1 MLGLGTKAFILGN
14 DLLRGFDLIQIIK
27 PFIDETWNTYHKTD
41 KTLTTVKA
49 ILKDLRITKQR
60 GYSLNNEEL
69 VPGLIA
75 IGAPIIN
82 LHNNRVLGSVRFDF
96 SAAQHSASVIE
107 RRYSETIICLGNEI
121 SKASPG

>member
-1 MLGLGTKAFILGN
+1 M
-14 DLLRGFDLIQIIK
+14 
-27 PFIDETWNTYHKTD
+27 
-41 KTLTTVKA
+41 KA

-82 LHNNRVLGSVRFDF
+82 LHNKRVVRSVRFDF
-96 SAAQHSASVIE
+96 SAAQHAMSVIE

-121 SKASPG
+121 LKTSPG